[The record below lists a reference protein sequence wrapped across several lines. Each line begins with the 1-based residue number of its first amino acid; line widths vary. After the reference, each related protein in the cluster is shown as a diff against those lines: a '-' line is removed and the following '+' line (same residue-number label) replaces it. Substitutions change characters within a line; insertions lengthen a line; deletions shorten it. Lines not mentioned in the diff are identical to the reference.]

1 MSEPTISGI
10 QFTAVDPAKPLLI
23 LGPGLGTA
31 VEPLWGK
38 TAQLLADDYELI
50 GYDLPGHG
58 RSEPSTEQWT
68 LDGLADA
75 VAALATQAR
84 GTTNRDVFFAGVS
97 LGGAVAQRLAL
108 RYGDL
113 FSRIAMV
120 CSSPKFGTAEA
131 WQERAEFVSQAGTPA
146 MVERSAK
153 TWFAEGFI
161 EDNPTDSTALLHSLQ
176 NADRF
181 SYAHASI
188 ALSEFDMSDEL
199 AQISTPLLALAGEKD
214 PVSPPEHART
224 VAAAVQNGQSAVLE
238 NVAHQGPTEDPEGTA
253 NILRAFFSGQNVEQ
267 REGEQT
273 IGDIYDAGMVVRR
286 EVLSDAHVDRAT
298 ANADD
303 FTADFQEMITRYAWG
318 TIWTRPG
325 LDRKMRSAVTL
336 TAMVAGKYWD
346 ELAMHVKAARRN
358 GLTVDEIKEILLQ
371 TAIYCS
377 VPAANVAFSVAKQA
391 LAEYDEQ
398 EG

>member
-1 MSEPTISGI
+1 MSQLQIAGI
-10 QFTAVDPAKPLLI
+10 QFTEPDATKPLLV

-38 TAQLLADDYELI
+38 TAQLLANDYEII

-58 RSEPSTEQWT
+58 RSEPSTEQWA
-68 LDGLADA
+68 LDDLANA
-75 VAALATQAR
+75 VADLATQTKGDTER
-84 GTTNRDVFFAGVS
+84 PVYFAGVS
-97 LGGAVAQRLAL
+97 LSGAIAQRLAAL
-108 RYGDL
+108 HSKL
-113 FSRIAMV
+113 FARIAMV
-120 CSSPKFGTAEA
+120 CASPKFGTQQA

-153 TWFAEGFI
+153 TWFADGFI
-161 EDNPTDSTALLHSLQ
+161 DKQPTEATALLHSLQ
-176 NADRF
+176 DADRF

-199 AQISTPLLALAGEKD
+199 ANISVPMLALAGAVD

-224 VAAAVQNGQSAVLE
+224 VASAVQDGQSAVLD
-238 NVAHQGPTEDPEGTA
+238 NVAHQAPTEDPQGTA
-253 NILRAFFSGQNVEQ
+253 RILHAFFSGQQVEQ
-267 REGEQT
+267 TSGEQT
-273 IGDIYDAGMVVRR
+273 IAEVYDAGMVVRR

-298 ANADD
+298 ANADA
-303 FTADFQEMITRYAWG
+303 FTEDFQEMITRYAWG

-325 LDRKMRSAVTL
+325 LDRRMRSAVTI

-377 VPAANVAFSVAKQA
+377 VPAANVAFSVAKDA
-391 LAEYDEQ
+391 LAEYDAKEA
-398 EG
+398 

>member
-1 MSEPTISGI
+1 MSQPTISGI
-10 QFTAVDPAKPLLI
+10 QFTAPDPAKPLLI

-38 TAQLLADDYELI
+38 TAQLLAEQYEI
-50 GYDLPGHG
+50 VGYDLPGHG

-75 VAALATQAR
+75 VADLAAEAR
-84 GTTNRDVFFAGVS
+84 GVS

-108 RYGDL
+108 RHGEIFD
-113 FSRIAMV
+113 RIAMV
-120 CSSPKFGTAEA
+120 CSSPKFGTADA
-131 WQERAEFVSQAGTPA
+131 WLERAEFVAKAGTPA

-153 TWFAEGFI
+153 TWFADGFI
-161 EDNPTDSTALLHSLQ
+161 EHNPTDSTALLHSLQ

-181 SYAHASI
+181 SYAHASV

-199 AQISTPLLALAGEKD
+199 AQVTTPLLALAGD
-214 PVSPPEHART
+214 QDTVSPPEHARA
-224 VAAAVQNGQSAVLE
+224 VASAVQNGQAAVLE
-238 NVAHQGPTEDPEGTA
+238 NVGHQGPTEDPQGTA
-253 NILRAFFSGQNVEQ
+253 SILHAFFSGQNVEQ
-267 REGEQT
+267 THQDQT
-273 IGDIYDAGMVVRR
+273 IGEVYDAGMVVRR

-298 ANADD
+298 ATADE
-303 FTADFQEMITRYAWG
+303 FTSDFQEMITRYAWG

>member
-1 MSEPTISGI
+1 MSQPTISGI
-10 QFTAVDPAKPLLI
+10 QFTAPDPTKPLLV

-38 TAQLLADDYELI
+38 TAQLLAEHYEII

-75 VAALATQAR
+75 VAALTTEAR
-84 GTTNRDVFFAGVS
+84 GTTDRQVFFAGVS

-113 FSRIAMV
+113 FTRIAMV
-120 CSSPKFGTAEA
+120 CSSPKFGTAQA
-131 WQERAEFVSQAGTPA
+131 WQERAEFVAKAGTPA

-153 TWFAEGFI
+153 TWFADGFI
-161 EDNPTDSTALLHSLQ
+161 EHNPTDSTALLHSLQ
-176 NADRF
+176 NAERF

-199 AQISTPLLALAGEKD
+199 AQVSTPLLALAGEKD

-224 VAAAVQNGQSAVLE
+224 VAAAVQNGQAAVLE

-253 NILRAFFSGQNVEQ
+253 KILHAFFSGQNVEQ
-267 REGEQT
+267 HDGDQT
-273 IGDIYDAGMVVRR
+273 IGEIYDAGMVVRR

-298 ANADD
+298 ANADE
-303 FTADFQEMITRYAWG
+303 FTSDFQEMITRYAWG

>member
-1 MSEPTISGI
+1 MSEPKIAGI
-10 QFTAVDPAKPLLI
+10 QFTDKNPDKPLLI

-38 TAQLLADDYELI
+38 TAQLLAADYEI
-50 GYDLPGHG
+50 VGYDLPGHG
-58 RSEPSTEQWT
+58 RSEASTQQWS

-75 VAALATQAR
+75 VAELATTAR
-84 GTTNRDVFFAGVS
+84 GETDRPVYFAGVS
-97 LGGAVAQRLAL
+97 LSGAVAQRLAL
-108 RYGDL
+108 RHGSVFD
-113 FSRIAMV
+113 RIAMV
-120 CSSPKFGTAEA
+120 CSSPKFGTPEA
-131 WQERAEFVSQAGTPA
+131 WQERAEFVSKAGTPA

-153 TWFAEGFI
+153 TWFAPGFI
-161 EDNPTDSTALLHSLQ
+161 DDNPTDATGLLHSLQ

-188 ALSEFDMSDEL
+188 ALSEFDMTDEL
-199 AQISTPLLALAGEKD
+199 AQVSTPLLALAGAQD
-214 PVSPPEHART
+214 PVSPPEHARS
-224 VAAAVQNGQSAVLE
+224 VAATVQNGQAAVLE
-238 NVAHQGPTEDPEGTA
+238 NVAHQAPTEDPQGTA
-253 NILRAFFSGQNVEQ
+253 NFLHAFYSGQQVERDASDLTNQ
-267 REGEQT
+267 E
-273 IGDIYDAGMVVRR
+273 IYDAGMVVRR
-286 EVLSDAHVDRAT
+286 QVLSDAHVDRAT
-298 ANADD
+298 ANADE
-303 FTADFQEMITRYAWG
+303 FTGEFQEMITRYAWG

-377 VPAANVAFSVAKQA
+377 VPAANVAFSVAKEA
-391 LAEYDEQ
+391 LAEYDAE
-398 EG
+398 EA

>member
-1 MSEPTISGI
+1 MSDPKISGI
-10 QFTAVDPAKPLLI
+10 QFTAQDPTKPLLI

-38 TAQLLADDYELI
+38 TAQLLAEDYEII

-58 RSEPSTEQWT
+58 RSEPSTQQWT

-75 VAALATQAR
+75 VAELATQAR
-84 GTTNRDVFFAGVS
+84 GATDRQVFFAGVS

-113 FSRIAMV
+113 FTRVAMV
-120 CSSPKFGTAEA
+120 CSSPKFGTPEA
-131 WQERAEFVSQAGTPA
+131 WQERAEFVSKAGTPA

-153 TWFAEGFI
+153 TWFAPGFI
-161 EDNPTDSTALLHSLQ
+161 EKHPTESTALLHSLQ

-199 AQISTPLLALAGEKD
+199 AQVSTPLLALAGEKD
-214 PVSPPEHART
+214 PVSPPDHARA
-224 VAAAVQNGQSAVLE
+224 VASTVQNGQAAVLE
-238 NVAHQGPTEDPEGTA
+238 NVAHQGPTEDPEATA
-253 NILRAFFSGQNVEQ
+253 NILHAFFSGHTIE
-267 REGEQT
+267 RSESEQT

-298 ANADD
+298 ANADE
-303 FTADFQEMITRYAWG
+303 FTSDFQEMITRYAWG

-377 VPAANVAFSVAKQA
+377 VPAANVAFSVAKEA
-391 LAEYDEQ
+391 LAEYDAQ

>member
-1 MSEPTISGI
+1 MSELQIAGI
-10 QFTAVDPAKPLLI
+10 QFTEADATKPLLI

-31 VEPLWGK
+31 VEPLWGQ
-38 TAQLLADDYELI
+38 TAQLLAKDYEII

-58 RSEPSTEQWT
+58 RSEPSTEQWK
-68 LDGLADA
+68 LDALADA
-75 VAALATQAR
+75 VAKLASEAKGKTD
-84 GTTNRDVFFAGVS
+84 RDVYFAGVS
-97 LGGAVAQRLAL
+97 LSGAVAQRLAVL
-108 RYGDL
+108 HSDV
-113 FSRIAMV
+113 FDRIAMV
-120 CSSPKFGTAEA
+120 CSSPKFGTPEA

-153 TWFAEGFI
+153 TWFAKGFI
-161 EDNPTDSTALLHSLQ
+161 EAHPTEATGLLHSLQ

-188 ALSEFDMSDEL
+188 ALSTFDMTDEL
-199 AQISTPLLALAGEKD
+199 ACVTVPLLALAGAVD

-224 VAAAVQNGQSAVLE
+224 VASTVKDGQAAVLD
-238 NVAHQGPTEDPEGTA
+238 NVAHQAPTEDPAGTA
-253 NILRAFFSGQNVEQ
+253 EILHAFFSGAPVAATGND
-267 REGEQT
+267 QT
-273 IGDIYDAGMVVRR
+273 IGEVYDAGIVVRR
-286 EVLSDAHVDRAT
+286 QVLSDAHVDRAT

-303 FTADFQEMITRYAWG
+303 FTREFQEMISRYAWG

-325 LDRKMRSAVTL
+325 IDRRMRSAVTL
-336 TAMVAGKYWD
+336 TAMVAGSYWE

-377 VPAANVAFSVAKQA
+377 VPAANVAFSVAKKA
-391 LAEYDEQ
+391 LAEYDAE
-398 EG
+398 EA

>member
-1 MSEPTISGI
+1 MSTPSISGI
-10 QFTAVDPAKPLLI
+10 QFTTPDPTKPLLVF
-23 LGPGLGTA
+23 GPGLGTA

-38 TAQLLADDYELI
+38 TAQLLAKDYEII

-58 RSEPSTEQWT
+58 RSEASTEQWSI
-68 LDGLADA
+68 DDLADA
-75 VAALATQAR
+75 VATLATEAKGSSDR
-84 GTTNRDVFFAGVS
+84 AVYFAGVS

-108 RYGDL
+108 RHGTVFD
-113 FSRIAMV
+113 RVAMV
-120 CSSPKFGTAEA
+120 CSSPKFGTPEA
-131 WQERAEFVSQAGTPA
+131 WEERAEFVSKAGTPA

-153 TWFAEGFI
+153 TWFAPGFI
-161 EDNPTDSTALLHSLQ
+161 EKNPTDSTALLHSLQ

-181 SYAHASI
+181 AYAHASR
-188 ALSEFDMSDEL
+188 ALRDFDMTEDL
-199 AQISTPLLALAGEKD
+199 AQVETPLLALAGEKD
-214 PVSPPEHART
+214 PVSPPEHARQ
-224 VAAAVQNGQSAVLE
+224 VAATVQDGQHAVLE
-238 NVAHQGPTEDPEGTA
+238 NVAHQGPTEDPASTA
-253 NILRAFFSGQNVEQ
+253 NILHAFFSGQRVEQ
-267 REGEQT
+267 SATDQTVGEV
-273 IGDIYDAGMVVRR
+273 YDAGMVVRR

-298 ANADD
+298 ANADE
-303 FTADFQEMITRYAWG
+303 FTSDFQEMITRYAWG

-336 TAMVAGKYWD
+336 TAMVAGKYWE

>member
-1 MSEPTISGI
+1 MSTPTIAGI
-10 QFTAVDPAKPLLI
+10 QFTEHDPAKPLLI

-31 VEPLWGK
+31 VEPLWAK
-38 TAQLLADDYELI
+38 TAQLLSGDYEIL

-58 RSEPSTEQWT
+58 RSEPSTQQWSI
-68 LDGLADA
+68 DGLADA
-75 VAALATQAR
+75 VAALATEAKDDTDR
-84 GTTNRDVFFAGVS
+84 AVYFAGVS

-108 RYGDL
+108 RHGETFD
-113 FSRIAMV
+113 RVAMV
-120 CSSPKFGTAEA
+120 CSSPKFGTPEA
-131 WQERAEFVSQAGTPA
+131 WQERAEFVSKAGTPS

-153 TWFAEGFI
+153 TWFVPGFI
-161 EDNPTDSTALLHSLQ
+161 EANPTDSTALLHSLQ

-188 ALSEFDMSDEL
+188 ALSEFDMTDEL
-199 AQISTPLLALAGEKD
+199 PQVSTPLLALAGEKD

-224 VAAAVQNGQSAVLE
+224 VAANVQHGQHAILE
-238 NVAHQGPTEDPEGTA
+238 NVAHQGPTEDPASTA
-253 NILRAFFSGQNVEQ
+253 NVLHAFFSGQRVE
-267 REGEQT
+267 RSAEDQT
-273 IGDIYDAGMVVRR
+273 SSELYDAGMVIRR

-298 ANADD
+298 ENADE

-336 TAMVAGKYWD
+336 TAMVAGNYWD

-377 VPAANVAFSVAKQA
+377 VPAANVAFSVAKEA
-391 LAEYDEQ
+391 LGEYDAQ

>member
-1 MSEPTISGI
+1 MSQPTISGI
-10 QFTAVDPAKPLLI
+10 QFTAPDQTKPLLV

-38 TAQLLADDYELI
+38 TAQLLAENYEII

-75 VAALATQAR
+75 VAVLTTEAR
-84 GTTNRDVFFAGVS
+84 GTTDRQVFFAGVS

-113 FSRIAMV
+113 YTRVAMV

-131 WQERAEFVSQAGTPA
+131 WKERAEFVVKAGTPS

-153 TWFAEGFI
+153 TWFADGFI
-161 EDNPTDSTALLHSLQ
+161 EHNPTDATALLHSLQ

-181 SYAHASI
+181 AYAHASI
-188 ALSEFDMSDEL
+188 ALSEFDMTDEL
-199 AQISTPLLALAGEKD
+199 AQVNTPLLALAGEKD
-214 PVSPPEHART
+214 TVSPPEHART
-224 VAAAVQNGQSAVLE
+224 VASAVQNGQSAVLK
-238 NVAHQGPTEDPEGTA
+238 NVAHQGPTEDPETTA
-253 NILRAFFSGQNVEQ
+253 NILHAFFSGQNVEQ
-267 REGEQT
+267 RDGDQT
-273 IGDIYDAGMVVRR
+273 IDEIYDAGMVVRR
-286 EVLSDAHVDRAT
+286 EVLSNAHVDRAT
-298 ANADD
+298 ANADE
-303 FTADFQEMITRYAWG
+303 FTSDFQEMITRYAWG

-336 TAMVAGKYWD
+336 TAMVAGKYWE

-391 LAEYDEQ
+391 LAEYEEQ

>member
-1 MSEPTISGI
+1 MSDPKISGI
-10 QFTAVDPAKPLLI
+10 QFTESDPAKPLLI

-38 TAQLLADDYELI
+38 TAQLLADDYEI
-50 GYDLPGHG
+50 VGYDLPGHG

-75 VAALATQAR
+75 VAELAVDAR
-84 GTTNRDVFFAGVS
+84 GETDRDVFFAGVS

-108 RYGDL
+108 RYDNL
-113 FSRIAMV
+113 FTRIAMV
-120 CSSPKFGTAEA
+120 CSSPKFGTPDA
-131 WQERAEFVSQAGTPA
+131 WLERAEFVSKAGTPA

-153 TWFAEGFI
+153 TWFGPGFI
-161 EDNPTDSTALLHSLQ
+161 EKNPTDSTALLHSLQ

-181 SYAHASI
+181 SYAHASV
-188 ALSEFDMSDEL
+188 ALSEFDMSNEL
-199 AQISTPLLALAGEKD
+199 AQVSIPLLALAGEKD
-214 PVSPPEHART
+214 SVSPPEHARA
-224 VAAAVQNGQSAVLE
+224 VASAVQNGQTAVLD
-238 NVAHQGPTEDPEGTA
+238 NVAHQGPTEDPENTA
-253 NILRAFFSGQNVEQ
+253 KILHAFFSGQAVEVPH
-267 REGEQT
+267 GEQT
-273 IGDIYDAGMVVRR
+273 IGEIYDAGMVVRR

-298 ANADD
+298 ANADE

-336 TAMVAGKYWD
+336 TAMVAGKYWE

>member
-10 QFTAVDPAKPLLI
+10 QFTAPDPAKPLLI

-38 TAQLLADDYELI
+38 AAQLMADDYEII

-75 VAALATQAR
+75 VADLATEAR
-84 GTTNRDVFFAGVS
+84 GATDRQVFFAGVS

-108 RYGDL
+108 RHSDV
-113 FSRIAMV
+113 FDRIAMV
-120 CSSPKFGTAEA
+120 CSSPKFGTPDA
-131 WQERAEFVSQAGTPA
+131 WRERADFVAKAGTPA

-161 EDNPTDSTALLHSLQ
+161 EKHPTESTALLHSLQ

-181 SYAHASI
+181 SYAHASV

-199 AQISTPLLALAGEKD
+199 AQVSVPLLALAGD
-214 PVSPPEHART
+214 QDQVSPPEHARA
-224 VAAAVQNGQSAVLE
+224 VAAAVQDGQTAVLE
-238 NVAHQGPTEDPEGTA
+238 NVGHQGPTEAPQDTA
-253 NILRAFFSGQNVEQ
+253 RILHAFFSGQRVDQ
-267 REGEQT
+267 PQGDQT
-273 IGDIYDAGMVVRR
+273 IQEIYDAGMVVRR
-286 EVLSDAHVDRAT
+286 EVLSDAHVDRAN
-298 ANADD
+298 ANADE
-303 FTADFQEMITRYAWG
+303 FTSDFQEMITRYAWG

-377 VPAANVAFSVAKQA
+377 VPAANVAFSVAKEA
-391 LAEYDEQ
+391 LAEYDAQ

>member
-1 MSEPTISGI
+1 MSELNVAGI
-10 QFTAVDPAKPLLI
+10 QFTEQDPAKPLLI
-23 LGPGLGTA
+23 LGPGIGTA

-38 TAQLLADDYELI
+38 AAQLLAKDYEII

-58 RSEPSTEQWT
+58 RSEPSTEQWS
-68 LDGLADA
+68 LDELADA
-75 VAALATQAR
+75 AAQLATDAKGDNDR
-84 GTTNRDVFFAGVS
+84 KVFFAGVS
-97 LGGAVAQRLAL
+97 LSGAVAQRIAL
-108 RYGDL
+108 RHGDV
-113 FSRIAMV
+113 FDRVAMV
-120 CSSPKFGTAEA
+120 CSSPKFGTPEA
-131 WQERAEFVSQAGTPA
+131 WQERAAYVSDAGTPA

-153 TWFAEGFI
+153 TWFAPGFI
-161 EDNPTDSTALLHSLQ
+161 ERQPSEATALLHSLQ

-181 SYAHASI
+181 SYAHASL
-188 ALSEFDMSDEL
+188 ALADFDMTEDL
-199 AQISTPLLALAGEKD
+199 ANVATPLLALAGEKD

-224 VAAAVQNGQSAVLE
+224 VAAAVKDGQSAVLE

-253 NILRAFFSGQNVEQ
+253 SVLHAFFSGQRVEQ
-267 REGEQT
+267 PAQDQT
-273 IGDIYDAGMVVRR
+273 VSEVYDAGMVVRR
-286 EVLSDAHVDRAT
+286 EVLSDAHVDRA
-298 ANADD
+298 NASADE
-303 FTADFQEMITRYAWG
+303 FTEDFQAMITRYAWG

-377 VPAANVAFSVAKQA
+377 VPAANVAFSVAKDA
-391 LAEYDEQ
+391 LAEYDAE
-398 EG
+398 EA

>member
-1 MSEPTISGI
+1 MSELQIAGI
-10 QFTAVDPAKPLLI
+10 QFTAPDAAKPLLV

-38 TAQLLADDYELI
+38 TAQLLANDYEI
-50 GYDLPGHG
+50 VGYDLPGHG
-58 RSEPSTEQWT
+58 RSEPSTEQWA
-68 LDGLADA
+68 LDDLANA
-75 VAALATQAR
+75 VAKLATQTKGETDR
-84 GTTNRDVFFAGVS
+84 PVYFAGVS
-97 LGGAVAQRLAL
+97 LSGAVAQRLAAL
-108 RYGDL
+108 HGNI
-113 FSRIAMV
+113 FARIAMV
-120 CSSPKFGTAEA
+120 CASPKFGTPQA

-146 MVERSAK
+146 MVEGSAK

-161 EDNPTDSTALLHSLQ
+161 DEHPTEATALLHSLQ

-181 SYAHASI
+181 SYAHAAL

-199 AQISTPLLALAGEKD
+199 ATISTPLLALAGAID

-224 VAAAVQNGQSAVLE
+224 VAAAVQDGQSAVLE
-238 NVAHQGPTEDPEGTA
+238 GVAHQAPTEDPEGTA
-253 NILRAFFSGQNVEQ
+253 HILHAFLSGQQVEQ
-267 REGEQT
+267 PADEQT
-273 IGDIYDAGMVVRR
+273 ISDVYDAGMVVRR
-286 EVLSDAHVDRAT
+286 QVLSDAHVDRAT
-298 ANADD
+298 ANADS
-303 FTADFQEMITRYAWG
+303 FTEDFQQMITRYAWG

-325 LDRKMRSAVTL
+325 LDRRMRSAVTI

-377 VPAANVAFSVAKQA
+377 VPAANVAFSVAKDA
-391 LAEYDEQ
+391 LAEYDAQ
-398 EG
+398 EA

>member
-1 MSEPTISGI
+1 MSQPTISGI
-10 QFTAVDPAKPLLI
+10 QFTAQDPTKPLLI

-38 TAQLLADDYELI
+38 TAQLLADRYEII

-75 VAALATQAR
+75 VAELTTQAR
-84 GTTNRDVFFAGVS
+84 GESDRQVFFAGVS

-108 RYGDL
+108 RHADL
-113 FSRIAMV
+113 FDRIAMV
-120 CSSPKFGTAEA
+120 CSSPKFGTPDA
-131 WQERAEFVSQAGTPA
+131 WRERAEFVAKAGTPA

-153 TWFAEGFI
+153 TWFADGFI
-161 EDNPTDSTALLHSLQ
+161 EQNPTDSTALLHSLQ

-181 SYAHASI
+181 SYAHASV
-188 ALSEFDMSDEL
+188 ALSEFDMSDDL
-199 AQISTPLLALAGEKD
+199 AKVTTPLLALAGD
-214 PVSPPEHART
+214 QDTVSPPEHARA
-224 VAAAVQNGQSAVLE
+224 VAAAVQNGQAAVLH
-238 NVAHQGPTEDPEGTA
+238 NVAHQGPTEDPENTA
-253 NILRAFFSGQNVEQ
+253 NILHAFFSGQQVEQ
-267 REGEQT
+267 SHDDQT
-273 IGDIYDAGMVVRR
+273 IGEIYDAGMVVRR

-298 ANADD
+298 ANADE
-303 FTADFQEMITRYAWG
+303 FTTDFQEMITRYAWG

-377 VPAANVAFSVAKQA
+377 VPAANVAFSVAKDA

>member
-1 MSEPTISGI
+1 MSDPTISGI
-10 QFTAVDPAKPLLI
+10 QFTESDPAKPLLL

-38 TAQLLADDYELI
+38 TAQLMANDYEII

-75 VAALATQAR
+75 VAELASEAR
-84 GTTNRDVFFAGVS
+84 GGTERQVFFAGVS

-108 RYGDL
+108 RHGEV
-113 FSRIAMV
+113 FARIAMV
-120 CSSPKFGTAEA
+120 CSSPKFGTPDA
-131 WQERAEFVSQAGTPA
+131 WRERAEFVSQAGTPA

-153 TWFAEGFI
+153 TWFAPGFI
-161 EDNPTDSTALLHSLQ
+161 EKHPTDSTALLHSLQ
-176 NADRF
+176 NAERF

-199 AQISTPLLALAGEKD
+199 SNISIPLLALAGDQD
-214 PVSPPEHART
+214 PVSPPEHARA
-224 VAAAVQNGQSAVLE
+224 VASAVQNGQVAVLE

-253 NILRAFFSGQNVEQ
+253 RILHAFFSGQRVEQ
-267 REGEQT
+267 ASDDQT
-273 IGDIYDAGMVVRR
+273 IGEIYDAGMVVRR
-286 EVLSDAHVDRAT
+286 EVLSDAHVDRAN
-298 ANADD
+298 ANADE
-303 FTADFQEMITRYAWG
+303 FTADFQELITRYAWG

-358 GLTVDEIKEILLQ
+358 GLTVAEIKEILLQ